1 MPKTIDYKNYLN
13 ENQVKFLTNLDA
25 NEARKLS
32 NKEQERQR
40 KIRERSI
47 ANRILHILQLIEETA
62 QTGKKELKYFFK
74 LGDNYDQKN
83 VSPEILFSLENK
95 GFKTVICNAFE
106 GLTTIGFTIC
116 ISWKEEKNDEIE
128 NNKKRKIQDE
138 IIPKVQ
144 GGFSAF
150 GRLSGN

>member
-1 MPKTIDYKNYLN
+1 MELLNFHYFRDSGVEFYKFHDFRYSLLEYLILIY
-13 ENQVKFLTNLDA
+13 F
-25 NEARKLS
+25 R
-32 NKEQERQR
+32 
-40 KIRERSI
+40 IRVSF
-47 ANRILHILQLIEETA
+47 LQLIEKTA
-62 QTGKKELKYFFK
+62 QTGKKELKYIFK
-74 LGDNYDQKN
+74 FTDNYDQKK

-95 GFKTVICNAFE
+95 GFKTVICNAIE
-106 GLTTIGFTIC
+106 GFTIC

-150 GRLSGN
+150 VPTGKSSLFTVL